1 MHEDAPILEAN
12 RRAKLGSRYA
22 KRARAEGRIPAVVYG
37 HKQDAVPVALDSRA
51 AVRHFNK
58 GERVFRIA
66 IDGSTPAYILL
77 KDLQFDHL
85 GTHPVHADFMRVDL
99 HERITVNVSVHL
111 VGEAKGLGTAGAV
124 MIRPYTEIEVECT
137 LATLPEFI
145 EVNVADMDVG
155 SSLTAKQVALPDA
168 SMKLKTS
175 PDAVVAHIVIV
186 QEEKV
191 AEAAPTDAAAAA
203 ATPAA
208 GPAVITEEK
217 KKERDAAKADADK
230 PAAKGGAPK
239 K

>member
-12 RRAKLGSRYA
+12 RRAKVGSRYA

-37 HKQDAVPVALDSRA
+37 HKQDAVPVALDSRE
-51 AVRHFNK
+51 AVRYFHK

-66 IDGSTPAYILL
+66 IDGSAPAYILL

-99 HERITVNVSVHL
+99 HERITVKVSVHL
-111 VGEAKGLGTAGAV
+111 VGEAKGLATAGAV
-124 MIRPYTEIEVECT
+124 MIRPYTEIEIECT
-137 LATLPEFI
+137 LATLPEFV

-155 SSLTAKQVALPDA
+155 TSITAKQVALPDA

-186 QEEKV
+186 AEEKV

-217 KKERDAAKADADK
+217 KKERDAAKAEAEK
-230 PAAKGGAPK
+230 PGAKGGAK